1 MSGYVDAL
9 LVTVLLSDLYL
20 VYTSRLGA
28 CVKAT
33 AVQGVA
39 LALVPVCRFLGA
51 PVSGD
56 LVHVLVMASGALLF
70 KAILVPWLLFR
81 AMRNVAV
88 RRDVEPFVSMHLSVL
103 LAGTLVGVS
112 FWLASLLALPG
123 VGPASLLGPTAF
135 STMLIGFLV
144 LVSRRKALT
153 QVIGYLVIENGAYV
167 FGQSLAAQ
175 MPFLVELG
183 VLLDLLVGVFV
194 MGIVIHQINR
204 EFDHIDVDQLNL
216 LKG

>member
-1 MSGYVDAL
+1 MSGYVDGL
-9 LVTVLLSDLYL
+9 LAVVLLSDLYL

-28 CVKAT
+28 CAKAT

-39 LALVPVCRFLGA
+39 LGLVPLFRFFEA
-51 PVSGD
+51 PVPGE

-70 KAILVPWLLFR
+70 KAILIPWLLFR

-88 RRDVEPFVSMHLSVL
+88 RRDVEPFVSMHMSVL
-103 LAGTLVGVS
+103 LAGALVGVS

-123 VGPASLLGPTAF
+123 VGSSALFAPTAF

-167 FGQSLAAQ
+167 FGQSMAAQ

-183 VLLDLLVGVFV
+183 ILLDLLVGVFV

>member
-9 LVTVLLSDLYL
+9 LVVVLLSDLYL

-39 LALVPVCRFLGA
+39 LALVPVFRFLEA
-51 PVSGD
+51 PVAAD

-70 KAILVPWLLFR
+70 KAILIPWLLFR

-103 LAGTLVGVS
+103 FAGTLVGVS
-112 FWLASLLALPG
+112 FWLASLLDLPG
-123 VGPASLLGPTAF
+123 VGRSSLFGPTAF
-135 STMLIGFLV
+135 STLLIGFLV
-144 LVSRRKALT
+144 LVSRRNALT

-183 VLLDLLVGVFV
+183 ILLDLLVGVFV

-216 LKG
+216 LRG

>member
-1 MSGYVDAL
+1 VSGYVDAL
-9 LVTVLLSDLYL
+9 LVVVLLSDLYL

-39 LALVPVCRFLGA
+39 LALVPVFRFLEA
-51 PVSGD
+51 PVAAD

-70 KAILVPWLLFR
+70 KAILIPWLLFR

-103 LAGTLVGVS
+103 FAGTLVGVS
-112 FWLASLLALPG
+112 FWLASLLDLPG
-123 VGPASLLGPTAF
+123 VGRSSLFGPTAF
-135 STMLIGFLV
+135 STLLIGFLV
-144 LVSRRKALT
+144 LVSRRNALT

-183 VLLDLLVGVFV
+183 ILLDLLVGVFV

-216 LKG
+216 LRG

>member
-1 MSGYVDAL
+1 MSGYIDAL
-9 LVTVLLSDLYL
+9 LVVVLLSDLYL

-39 LALVPVCRFLGA
+39 LALLPVLRFLETPA
-51 PVSGD
+51 ASE

-81 AMRNVAV
+81 AMRDVAT
-88 RRDVEPFVSMHLSVL
+88 RRDVEPFVSTHLSVL
-103 LAGTLVGVS
+103 FAGALVGVS

-123 VGPASLLGPTAF
+123 VGRSSLFGPTAF
-135 STMLIGFLV
+135 STMLIGFLL

-153 QVIGYLVIENGAYV
+153 QVGRLPGR
-167 FGQSLAAQ
+167 
-175 MPFLVELG
+175 
-183 VLLDLLVGVFV
+183 
-194 MGIVIHQINR
+194 R
-204 EFDHIDVDQLNL
+204 ERRLRFRPECGGRDAVPGRAWHPA
-216 LKG
+216 

>member
-1 MSGYVDAL
+1 VNGYVDAL
-9 LVTVLLSDLYL
+9 LVLVLLSDLYL

-39 LALVPVCRFLGA
+39 LALVPVFRFLEA
-51 PVSGD
+51 PVDGE
-56 LVHVLVMASGALLF
+56 LVHVLLMASGALLF
-70 KAILVPWLLFR
+70 KAILIPGLLFR

-103 LAGTLVGVS
+103 LAGALVGVS

-123 VGPASLLGPTAF
+123 VGRSSLFGPTAF

-144 LVSRRKALT
+144 LVNRRKALT

-167 FGQSLAAQ
+167 FGQSMAAQ

-183 VLLDLLVGVFV
+183 ILLDLLVGVFV